1 MAAQRNLFGLL
12 QDEIETLVLEKGHPA
27 YRARQIY
34 GWMYARGVDAFDKM
48 ANLPRALRK
57 ELEEYFVVNR
67 PSLEGKQISRD
78 GTVKYVFSLEDGK
91 TIESVY
97 IPEPPRDSMRES
109 PPPTRATLCLST
121 QVGCPLGCTFCY
133 SGTIPLSRNLTVGE
147 ILGQFV
153 GVKADLESSP
163 PRTNVVFMGMGE
175 PLLNTEAVLGALD
188 VLTDPNALAVSPR
201 RVTVSTAGLVPDV
214 EKFVREAPKIG
225 LAVSL
230 HAADNTLRERI
241 MPINR
246 KYPIEKLMGMLR
258 QLPLPRRRM
267 ITFEYVLLGGEND
280 SEQDARA
287 LARLLRGI
295 KGKVNLIT
303 YNPWPGSLHR
313 SSSGKAAERFMEI
326 LTENGYTV
334 SLRRSRG
341 DDILAACGQLAGR
354 NPALL

>member
-1 MAAQRNLFGLL
+1 MEGRQNLFGLK
-12 QDEIETLVLEKGHPA
+12 QGEIETLVVEKGQPA

-34 GWMYARGVDAFDKM
+34 RWIYARGVDAFDEM
-48 ANLPRALRK
+48 TNIPRALRK
-57 ELEEYFVVNR
+57 ELEECFILSR
-67 PSLEGKQISRD
+67 PRLEGKQISRD
-78 GTVKYVFSLEDGK
+78 GTIKYVFSLEDGK
-91 TIESVY
+91 AIESVY
-97 IPEPPRDSMRES
+97 IPEPG
-109 PPPTRATLCLST
+109 RATLCLST

-175 PLLNTEAVLGALD
+175 PLLNTKAVLGTLA
-188 VLTDPNALAVSPR
+188 VLTDSDGLAVSPR
-201 RVTVSTAGLVPDV
+201 RVTVSTVGLVPEV

-230 HAADNTLRERI
+230 HAADNALRERI

-246 KYPIEKLMGMLR
+246 KYPIEELMEMLR
-258 QLPLPRRRM
+258 RLPLPRRRM

-280 SEQDARA
+280 SEQDAGA
-287 LARLLRGI
+287 LARLLHGT
-295 KGKVNLIT
+295 KAKVNLIN
-303 YNPWPGSLHR
+303 YNPWPGSPHR
-313 SSSGKAAERFMEI
+313 SSSAKAAECFMEV
-326 LTENGYTV
+326 LTEKGYTV

-341 DDILAACGQLAGR
+341 DDILAACGQLAGGD
-354 NPALL
+354 PALL